1 MPQLEKPKRVLA
13 VIPARAGSKSVTRK
27 NLRRLGGK
35 PLIGHAIET
44 VKRSLHV
51 DRVVLSTDDV
61 EIMRIGMEL
70 GVEAPF
76 RRPEDLATDH
86 APLIAVVLHAYGY
99 FKAEGCQYDAV
110 LSVQPTCPFL
120 HEETIDRVIE
130 CWEQTNC
137 ESVVTVAE
145 IVKGHPYI
153 SKRILPDR
161 RLQDFCTIPEGA
173 VLGPRQKREK
183 AYYLTGGI
191 YLRDMR
197 LLEKAEPKGHCLG
210 TDSRGVVVSEI
221 EAVDINSELD
231 LKFAEFLIHSGSTG
245 K

>member
-13 VIPARAGSKSVTRK
+13 VIPARAGSKSVINK
-27 NLRRLGGK
+27 NLRLLGGK

-61 EIMRIGMEL
+61 ETMRIAKEL
-70 GVEAPF
+70 GAEVPF
-76 RRPEDLATDH
+76 RRPEDLAADH
-86 APLIAVVLHAYGY
+86 APLIAVVLHAYEY

-120 HEETIDRVIE
+120 HKETIDRVIE
-130 CWEQTNC
+130 CWKQADC

-153 SKRILPDR
+153 SKRLLSDQ

-173 VLGPRQKREK
+173 IVGPRQKREK

-197 LLEKAEPKGHCLG
+197 LLERAEPKGHCLG
-210 TDSRGVVVSEI
+210 MDSRGVVVSEI

-231 LKFAEFLIHSGSTG
+231 LKFAEVLIQSGSVG
-245 K
+245 I